1 MLDNLLDLPEKKRS
15 GDRNRSGSVNQNIQ
29 EMKKTGKMVVKGFKQ
44 VKLSSVIEEHEES
57 EEDEQLKEARLEW
70 YQK

>member
-1 MLDNLLDLPEKKRS
+1 
-15 GDRNRSGSVNQNIQ
+15 
-29 EMKKTGKMVVKGFKQ
+29 MKKTGKMVVKGFKQ
-44 VKLSSVIEEHEES
+44 VKLSSVIEEHDSS